1 MVFLDTQDGV
11 GCKPVQFV
19 SERNAKI
26 ERAAWVFIV
35 EGILTIVVA
44 LAAFVFM
51 TPSIEKSWWL
61 KPEEK
66 VALRAVMNA
75 SSRAG
80 EEHGVFSWKESV
92 ISAFISQVSRLTIH

>member
-1 MVFLDTQDGV
+1 MFFPFLRDKST
-11 GCKPVQFV
+11 
-19 SERNAKI
+19 KI
-26 ERAAWVFIV
+26 LFTAWIFII

-44 LAAFVFM
+44 LAAFFFM

-80 EEHGVFSWKESV
+80 EEHSVFSWKESV
-92 ISAFISQVSRLTIH
+92 EIFPRALGIFAHVL